1 MFFIHIIL
9 IFNMVIIK
17 HQGTLPVKCL
27 GSVRF
32 FYVLERSLLELNLTD
47 QKYSK
52 NRDIMKY
59 DYNVK

>member
-1 MFFIHIIL
+1 
-9 IFNMVIIK
+9 MVIIK

-47 QKYSK
+47 QK
-52 NRDIMKY
+52 IQ
-59 DYNVK
+59 